1 MNGPFCATGFLRKC
15 LAFMYVVLLLQP
27 VAAAAADVTSY
38 TYDED
43 RAGAFNVGR
52 LTSLSNASATI
63 RYDHDESGNVVS
75 QRWEVDGQT
84 YAHTFTHAP
93 NGQLLRRSFADTD
106 AVPSATGTYQYDGAG
121 RLQSIP
127 GLITHISYNA
137 GSDPVVTTYGN
148 GIVEARTYDPNR
160 RWLMSISASGGQT
173 GLFEESYTR
182 SDKGLITEVVSNR
195 TNGNWQ
201 YGYDTVDRLVSATNL
216 DDGLLSQSFA
226 YDAADNITFN
236 SSVGAYTYPDPSN
249 PQPHAVTAAGSFSYS
264 YDVKGNLVSGGGRTI
279 TYDGEDRPVSVT
291 FNGQTT
297 SFVYA
302 PDGKR
307 LKKTTGGQTT
317 LYLGADEEITP
328 AGTHIKHPH
337 ADVRKAGTEINWM
350 HRDHLSSVKLMSDA
364 TGAVI
369 SENFFRPYGERS
381 DVQIPPLGTP
391 RESKGWIGERD
402 DPETGLTYLNAR
414 YYDPVLARF
423 ISPDWFPADM
433 ALVGTNRYAYGLNNP
448 IVLKDPS
455 GNYVEI
461 GIEIV
466 SIGLGAASAVNNFLA
481 GNYGTATVDAA
492 GVVGDLFLAATP
504 LVPGAIGLSRAG
516 VDVASKSLTGIQ
528 KMRMKFRGTGFQV
541 HHVIP
546 RSVGHRQF
554 FKDIGFDIEGAGNAI
569 ALPKHASGHPRRA
582 VHRGRHADYTKE
594 IRAKIED
601 IKALYDAGQINKH
614 EARAAVRELVSESRQ
629 KLRKSTK
636 SLNRAEEID
645 RKNGIER
652 PAQTPKA
659 QPEQGGGKDNSG
671 DGREPIQPGEFD

>member
-1 MNGPFCATGFLRKC
+1 MNGPFCVIGFLRKC
-15 LAFMYVVLLLQP
+15 LVVFCAATLLLQP
-27 VAAAAADVTSY
+27 VAAIAADVTSY

-43 RAGAFNVGR
+43 RTGAFNVGR

-63 RYDHDESGNVVS
+63 RYDHDENGNVVS

-84 YAHTFTHAP
+84 YTHTFTYAP
-93 NGQLLRRSFADTD
+93 NGQLLHRSFADTD

-137 GSDPVVTTYGN
+137 GSDPVATTYGN
-148 GIVEARTYDPNR
+148 DIVEARTYDPNR

-195 TNGNWQ
+195 ANGNWH

-236 SSVGAYTYPDPSN
+236 SSVGVYTYPDPSN

-279 TYDGEDRPVSVT
+279 AYDGEDRPVSIT
-291 FNGQTT
+291 YNGQTT

-307 LKKTTGGQTT
+307 LKKIAGGQTT

-337 ADVRKAGTEINWM
+337 SDVRKAGTEINWM

-364 TGAVI
+364 AGAVI

-414 YYDPVLARF
+414 YNPTQFVDPRGEQTYG
-423 ISPDWFPADM
+423 PDMPFEGLGPYPGADH
-433 ALVGTNRYAYGLNNP
+433 YFSKEWQDP
-448 IVLKDPS
+448 PHSDPS
-455 GNYVEI
+455 TASGQSNPLRQVEC
-461 GIEIV
+461 
-466 SIGLGAASAVNNFLA
+466 F
-481 GNYGTATVDAA
+481 
-492 GVVGDLFLAATP
+492 
-504 LVPGAIGLSRAG
+504 
-516 VDVASKSLTGIQ
+516 SLTDFKYVQTNPCSPPI
-528 KMRMKFRGTGFQV
+528 FRHRLIDDQVNRGMGFFQSRRLHLTCSRRVPDQPRQV
-541 HHVIP
+541 
-546 RSVGHRQF
+546 
-554 FKDIGFDIEGAGNAI
+554 
-569 ALPKHASGHPRRA
+569 
-582 VHRGRHADYTKE
+582 
-594 IRAKIED
+594 
-601 IKALYDAGQINKH
+601 
-614 EARAAVRELVSESRQ
+614 LVSVV
-629 KLRKSTK
+629 
-636 SLNRAEEID
+636 
-645 RKNGIER
+645 
-652 PAQTPKA
+652 
-659 QPEQGGGKDNSG
+659 
-671 DGREPIQPGEFD
+671 F

>member
-1 MNGPFCATGFLRKC
+1 MNAPFCATGLLRMC
-15 LAFMYVVLLLQP
+15 LAVLCAATLLLQP
-27 VAAAAADVTSY
+27 VAAIAADVTSFI
-38 TYDED
+38 YDED

-52 LTSLSNASATI
+52 LTSRSNAAATI
-63 RYDHDESGNVVS
+63 RYDHDENGNVVS

-84 YAHTFTHAP
+84 YTHTFTYAP
-93 NGQLLRRSFADTD
+93 NGQLLRRNFADSD

-137 GSDPVVTTYGN
+137 GSDPVATTYGN

-160 RWLMSISASGGQT
+160 RWLMSISAQSGQT

-195 TNGNWQ
+195 TNGNWH

-249 PQPHAVTAAGSFSYS
+249 PQPHAVTQAGGQTYS

-279 TYDGEDRPVSVT
+279 TYDGEDRPVSIT
-291 FNGQTT
+291 YNGQTT

-307 LKKTTGGQTT
+307 LKKITGGQTT

-337 ADVRKAGTEINWM
+337 SDVRKAGTGINWM

-402 DPETGLTYLNAR
+402 DPETGLNYLNAR

-433 ALVGTNRYAYGLNNP
+433 PLVGTNRYAYGLNNP
-448 IVLKDPS
+448 VWLKDPS
-455 GNYVEI
+455 GNVNTHDPINNPGGTI
-461 GIEIV
+461 GPGG
-466 SIGLGAASAVNNFLA
+466 SGYSGGDNGSGDFDHGGSGSTDTHSDDAPGRSNKDKDDFYKDLDRDR
-481 GNYGTATVDAA
+481 YAT
-492 GVVGDLFLAATP
+492 FP
-504 LVPGAIGLSRAG
+504 PWYHRAG
-516 VDVASKSLTGIQ
+516 VECACGRLNVYGLGGFGGPRGSAGKGSGKGAKTADKEVQKETGSYTVHFPDGSKYHG
-528 KMRMKFRGTGFQV
+528 KGARKRGED
-541 HHVIP
+541 
-546 RSVGHRQF
+546 S
-554 FKDIGFDIEGAGNAI
+554 A
-569 ALPKHASGHPRRA
+569 RRVSRENDLDA
-582 VHRGRHADYTKE
+582 KRTEVDWT
-594 IRAKIED
+594 RAKSDREAFKAED
-601 IKALYDAGQINKH
+601 RRIQNDGGIANPRNHNKIN
-614 EARAAVRELVSESRQ
+614 SPG
-629 KLRKSTK
+629 RKY
-636 SLNRAEEID
+636 NNED
-645 RKNGIER
+645 
-652 PAQTPKA
+652 
-659 QPEQGGGKDNSG
+659 GGGG
-671 DGREPIQPGEFD
+671 W